1 MMIVALTAQGASFFH
16 VRAAYPR
23 SAETVKSSK
32 SSHSQK
38 RCRPPLAI
46 AGRSAVSP
54 ERRRSVAKKV
64 FLRAACSRLFFVSIP
79 MRVDRGIDREETAVA
94 AVSERYRG
102 DNVFRVKPSRQLVAP
117 RRLSADSLSFASM
130 KIFFAV
136 KSRMISHIRNV

>member
-46 AGRSAVSP
+46 AGR
-54 ERRRSVAKKV
+54 RRSVAQKV
-64 FLRAACSRLFFVSIP
+64 FLRAAGSRLFFFSIP

-94 AVSERYRG
+94 AVS
-102 DNVFRVKPSRQLVAP
+102 
-117 RRLSADSLSFASM
+117 
-130 KIFFAV
+130 
-136 KSRMISHIRNV
+136 

>member
-46 AGRSAVSP
+46 AGRPAVP
-54 ERRRSVAKKV
+54 R
-64 FLRAACSRLFFVSIP
+64 
-79 MRVDRGIDREETAVA
+79 
-94 AVSERYRG
+94 RG
-102 DNVFRVKPSRQLVAP
+102 DLSPKKYSCVQPALGYSSSRFQ
-117 RRLSADSLSFASM
+117 
-130 KIFFAV
+130 
-136 KSRMISHIRNV
+136 

>member
-1 MMIVALTAQGASFFH
+1 MMMVALTAQGASFFH

-46 AGRSAVSP
+46 AGEVCVFP
-54 ERRRSVAKKV
+54 QIGRRYCRQKV
-64 FLRAACSRLFFVSIP
+64 FLRAAGSQLFFFLIP
-79 MRVDRGIDREETAVA
+79 MRVDRGIDRGEAAVA

-102 DNVFRVKPSRQLVAP
+102 DNVLG
-117 RRLSADSLSFASM
+117 
-130 KIFFAV
+130 
-136 KSRMISHIRNV
+136 